1 MAAAAAWVNAHAK
14 LLGFSGALLAS
25 AGGLG
30 IAAHEYVVSVR
41 GDITAVEY
49 EVDGVSNKLDRIQED
64 VSEVRCMTI
73 THYQEGDPLDC
84 LDNR

>member
-1 MAAAAAWVNAHAK
+1 MAAAAWVNAHAK
-14 LLGFSGALLAS
+14 LLGLSGALLAS
-25 AGGLG
+25 VGGLG
-30 IAAHEYVVSVR
+30 IAGHEYVVSVR